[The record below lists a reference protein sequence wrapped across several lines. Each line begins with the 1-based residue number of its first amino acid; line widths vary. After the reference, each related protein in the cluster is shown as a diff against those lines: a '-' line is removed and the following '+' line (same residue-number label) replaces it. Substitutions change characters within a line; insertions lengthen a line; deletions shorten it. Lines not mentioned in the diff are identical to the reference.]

1 MTTNTLRYPSIVPS
15 GEGKSVLE
23 AVLRLQGVDFITGPI
38 HLDGSADFARLMIKH
53 MTLKRAW
60 QTFMTHS
67 VGCDRQIPVRYRSPR
82 GSAQPSTRAIRKQVK
97 TWGVADTE
105 VREQIYRHLQNTAC
119 DELIVLDMRINAKT
133 VVGV

>member
-38 HLDGSADFARLMIKH
+38 HLDGSADFAAADDQAHDLEACMANLHDTVLDATGKSLSDTDLH
-53 MTLKRAW
+53 EALLNL
-60 QTFMTHS
+60 
-67 VGCDRQIPVRYRSPR
+67 P
-82 GSAQPSTRAIRKQVK
+82 RAIRKQVK

-105 VREQIYRHLQNTAC
+105 VREQIYRHLQNTA
-119 DELIVLDMRINAKT
+119 L
-133 VVGV
+133 